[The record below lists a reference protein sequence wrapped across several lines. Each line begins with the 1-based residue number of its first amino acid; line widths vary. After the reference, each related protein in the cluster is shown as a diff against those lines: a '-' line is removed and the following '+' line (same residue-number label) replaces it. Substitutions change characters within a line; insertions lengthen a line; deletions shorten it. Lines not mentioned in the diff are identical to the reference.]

1 MEVEGQFIGIETA
14 RSNREVDLPIVT
26 MQDLAFTTQEQ
37 RVSCR
42 ENSPNLKFE
51 HHSQYRETARN
62 IRRPRVILRALPR

>member
-1 MEVEGQFIGIETA
+1 
-14 RSNREVDLPIVT
+14 VT